1 MTSQRNVCSAP
12 LTATKKFTAFS
23 RQDHDDIILDVA
35 NAMLVFMMVIDIDI
49 LILTRQIYLKT
60 LNYVISKLNALEHIM
75 TVDHLSND
83 NVIIVRNL
91 KRMGVWAQQGD
102 IIHAISAMLP

>member
-1 MTSQRNVCSAP
+1 M
-12 LTATKKFTAFS
+12 LMFMIMI
-23 RQDHDDIILDVA
+23 DDIDQA
-35 NAMLVFMMVIDIDI
+35 NIFENPQLYDFKIEC
-49 LILTRQIYLKT
+49 
-60 LNYVISKLNALEHIM
+60 LEHIM
-75 TVDHLSND
+75 TMGHLSND

>member
-1 MTSQRNVCSAP
+1 MI
-12 LTATKKFTAFS
+12 
-23 RQDHDDIILDVA
+23 DDIDQA
-35 NAMLVFMMVIDIDI
+35 NIFENPQLCDFKI
-49 LILTRQIYLKT
+49 KF
-60 LNYVISKLNALEHIM
+60 LEHIM

>member
-35 NAMLVFMMVIDIDI
+35 NAMLVFMMVIDDIDQANI
-49 LILTRQIYLKT
+49 FENPQLCDFKIKC
-60 LNYVISKLNALEHIM
+60 LEHIM

-102 IIHAISAMLP
+102 IIHPISAMLP

>member
-35 NAMLVFMMVIDIDI
+35 NAMLVFMMVIDDIDQANI
-49 LILTRQIYLKT
+49 FENPQLCDFKIGAYYDCGPLVQ
-60 LNYVISKLNALEHIM
+60 
-75 TVDHLSND
+75 
-83 NVIIVRNL
+83 
-91 KRMGVWAQQGD
+91 
-102 IIHAISAMLP
+102 